1 MSTRTYDYKLT
12 LTNAAFFN
20 KGRFA
25 VGNSS
30 GTIGEV
36 ISQDLSNNTIK
47 VKVNNNYTQYQGV
60 EYIHCNVTST
70 NISESL
76 ALYSN
81 SAAVTIN
88 SNSFI
93 INGSTNTF
101 SLPMTT
107 TDGAT
112 ALDVANVNAEE
123 INIKFDR
130 FPLERTLIVYP
141 STNNLNGLGRAG
153 FDVKPIPFSPG
164 NGLIQG
170 VQSLQPI
177 PWAPLT
183 IDVNMTNLKGRPIS
197 LDGIQI
203 DASNTRQH
211 YVQVFSARGSHFGGT
226 DVAQVLASQAF
237 LPDTYFD
244 TVARETNNANTVYAS
259 YPFTVTSNIQVR
271 ISTGNTESVPYTA
284 PSFLYNNTVSIAQI
298 AKIEDSGFIRAKNAF
313 EQPPLVRLYDVFYP
327 GEWFPPT
334 ETGNP
339 SSDGLGLAWP
349 SGFPYRFAEV
359 RGDTIADISYRAYY
373 NGDSYLCYPVDSGSI
388 GLNQTGEINEVSVK
402 IANFDSLIAQ
412 LVEDAFLV
420 GNCSNTITGTVNFEQ
435 VHNLDPATVVNSATY
450 DQTVVDSTYAGIA
463 NSAITYD
470 RCAKINGK
478 WVPGKQDSRDM
489 LGGIVRIRSTFATFL
504 DYWPEYSSIRST
516 SGNVLE
522 LYSTAPYR
530 INDNVTVKG
539 ARGVSANVKNIVGNF
554 IELDGT
560 LDVGVGTNLMIV
572 NPDADPDAYVEDT
585 FKIDK
590 LNNLTGGF
598 AEFSLTSWLQYFKLT
613 FPRRK
618 YYKNTCPWV
627 YKGEECQY
635 PSAGTGTIP
644 GTSMGTLLKANGFWT
659 VKNVQVD
666 TVSANDDCAKSFVAC
681 KLRNNQIHFGGFIGT
696 GRTVPQ
702 G

>member
-25 VGNSS
+25 IGNSS

-36 ISQDLSNNTIK
+36 ISQDLSNNSIK

-60 EYIHCNVTST
+60 EYIHCNVTATS
-70 NISESL
+70 ISESL

-81 SAAVTIN
+81 SATTTIN
-88 SNSFI
+88 SNNYI

-101 SLPMTT
+101 ALPLTS

-112 ALDVANVNAEE
+112 TLDVANLNINEL
-123 INIKFDR
+123 NIKFDSYPISR
-130 FPLERTLIVYP
+130 NLIVYP

-153 FDVKPIPFSPG
+153 FDVKPIRFTPG
-164 NGLIQG
+164 NGLLQDEKT
-170 VQSLQPI
+170 VQALLGEDFI
-177 PWAPLT
+177 VA
-183 IDVNMTNLKGRPIS
+183 VTNSKGRPIS
-197 LDGIQI
+197 TNGIQI
-203 DASNTRQH
+203 DGPNTRLH
-211 YVQVFSARGSHFGGT
+211 YLSVFQVHGLEEG
-226 DVAQVLASQAF
+226 QLLASEAF
-237 LPDTYFD
+237 FPESFFD
-244 TVARETNNANTVYAS
+244 TVARETNNTRVVYGS
-259 YPFTVTSNIQVR
+259 YPTTLTSNIQIR
-271 ISTGNTESVPYTA
+271 ISTGNTEVVPYTA
-284 PSFLYNNTVSIAQI
+284 PSFLYNNTVSTAQI

-339 SSDGLGLAWP
+339 SADGLGLAWP

-373 NGDSYLCYPVDSGSI
+373 NGDNYLCYPIDSGAI
-388 GLNQTGEINEVSVK
+388 GLNQTGEINEVTVK
-402 IANFDSLIAQ
+402 ISNFDSLIAQ
-412 LVEDAFLV
+412 LVENAFLV

-435 VHNLDPATVVNSATY
+435 VHNLDPATVVTSATY
-450 DQTVVDSTYAGIA
+450 DQAVVDSTYAGIA

-478 WVPGKQDSRDM
+478 WVFGKQDSRDL
-489 LGGIVRIRSTFATFL
+489 LGGVVRIRSTFATFL

-516 SGNVLE
+516 SGNVVE
-522 LYSTAPYR
+522 VYSTAPYR

-539 ARGVSANVKNIVGNF
+539 TKGVSANIKNIVGNF
-554 IELDGT
+554 LQLDGT

-572 NPDADPDAYVEDT
+572 NPDADSDAYVEDT
-585 FKIDK
+585 FKIDR
-590 LNNLTGGF
+590 LNALNGDWG
-598 AEFSLTSWLQYFKLT
+598 EFSLMSWLQYFKLT

-635 PSAGTGTIP
+635 PSSGTGTIP
-644 GTSMGTLLKANGFWT
+644 GTSASTQLKANGFWT
-659 VKNVQVD
+659 IKNVQVD
-666 TVSANDDCAKSFVAC
+666 TVSANDECAKSFVAC